1 MSNNLWSG
9 LAGSYCDE
17 TCDGPCVGSWR
28 LNEQCFYGYGFD
40 RGLDEAEGAAEIRA
54 AAIAYA
60 RDHLG
65 EMPRVAA
72 IRVARLFGV
81 WDLEQQ
87 TTLAGFEARD
97 PGAERLGAYVTW
109 ALIPLAAGGA
119 PVVARRERAALAVMT
134 VPIIT
139 AMGTAAFTYGNQR
152 FRVGADVVFIAL
164 AAELVSSVPALRA
177 RPAPEPAPD

>member
-1 MSNNLWSG
+1 
-9 LAGSYCDE
+9 
-17 TCDGPCVGSWR
+17 
-28 LNEQCFYGYGFD
+28 
-40 RGLDEAEGAAEIRA
+40 
-54 AAIAYA
+54 
-60 RDHLG
+60 
-65 EMPRVAA
+65 MPRVAA
-72 IRVARLFGV
+72 IRLARLCGV

-119 PVVARRERAALAVMT
+119 LVVARRERAALAVMA

-139 AMGTAAFTYGNQR
+139 AVGTAAVTYGNQR

-164 AAELVSSVPALRA
+164 AAALVSSVPAPSSEERRVGTEIVSPCRTRWVA
-177 RPAPEPAPD
+177 EP